1 MDRTR
6 LVPTVGI
13 LACLAFLGALAAPLG
28 SPSTG
33 VYYSSGA
40 LNPLIGGLLALVTVI
55 VFAAGRQRRTDPSLA
70 AGVALAFGLVITVTA
85 IAWAS
90 TARTDVLSI
99 TPYHRHALAG
109 TAAAVPVVAAWYAR
123 ELDVW

>member
-6 LVPTVGI
+6 LAPTVGI
-13 LACLAFLGALAAPLG
+13 LACLAFLGVLAVPLG
-28 SPSTG
+28 SPSAG
-33 VYYSSGA
+33 LYYASGA

-70 AGVALAFGLVITVTA
+70 AGVALAFGLVITVTV

-90 TARTDVLSI
+90 TARTDVLSN
-99 TPYHRHALAG
+99 TQYHRYALAG
-109 TAAAVPVVAAWYAR
+109 TAAAVPIVAAWYAR